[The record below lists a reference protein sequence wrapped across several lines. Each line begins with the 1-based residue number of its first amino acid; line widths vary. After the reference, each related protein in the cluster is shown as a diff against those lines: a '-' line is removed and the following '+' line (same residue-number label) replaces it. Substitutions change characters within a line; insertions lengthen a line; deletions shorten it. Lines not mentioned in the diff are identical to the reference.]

1 MESYKYTVKWICLVF
16 TVQTAVGDVQLNK
29 VRLVNGNSSAEGRV
43 EVFYNGEWGTVCD
56 DNFDDKDAGVVC
68 SMLGYNRINA
78 KAKHQAFFGIG
89 VGQIW
94 MDELQCTDADAD
106 LFHCSQRPLGFHNC
120 GHNEDAGVVCNF
132 DTAPNIRLMGGTS
145 PMEGRVEIYY
155 NKEWGTLCDD
165 SWDSMAASV
174 VCFMLGFS
182 RENAIPKP
190 SAYFGQGRGRI
201 WMDDIV
207 CQGTERDLFHCNK
220 SSVGTHNCGHSEDAG
235 VICSLEG
242 AVRLAQGSSS
252 LEGRVEIYSDGSWGT
267 VCDDLWDN
275 DDAAVVCS
283 MLGFQREGAVAKKG
297 GEFRSGVGDIMLD
310 DVQCKGTERSI
321 YNCSHRGLRQNNCR
335 HIEDAGVVC
344 KEIQTGGAVRDCGAA
359 DILIMMD
366 ETGTVGP
373 YNFNTMKMFV
383 KEFIRGLNSLSLRFS
398 ALTFSSSVT
407 KIFGFRNFSSLSVI
421 MSEIDRVRYSS
432 GGSTETDK
440 ALRYARTSMFN
451 TTRTDASK
459 VVILITDGVS
469 TNQEKTQEE
478 AALLRSQ
485 GVRIFSIGVGRSIT
499 KEGLSLIASLPSD
512 EHVFQ
517 VSSFNTLSQILSVVQ
532 NRTCAASNVNG
543 GWNSWSSWSACNV
556 SCGGGN
562 RERSRICNN
571 PVPRNNGRPCL
582 GAENELDICNMT
594 PCPVDG
600 GFTEWTSWSH
610 CTKSCGGGT
619 KNRNRTCT
627 NPRPRYGGLPCSGL
641 YFEYGS
647 CNNNFCP
654 VNGGFSDWSV
664 WTSCTDTCGGGLS
677 SRKRF
682 CNNPEPQYEGDNC
695 TGLFEE
701 TRICNKIPCPI
712 DGGFSEWN
720 MWSVCSVSCGGGLK
734 SRKRT
739 CTNPLPQ
746 YGGQNCSDS
755 FDESDT
761 CNTSP
766 CPVNGGFGNWGLWSG
781 CSRSC
786 GGGSRERMRVCNSPT
801 PAHGGENCIGN
812 TSQIIWCN
820 EFPCPVDGRFTEW
833 SIWTDCSQ
841 SCGGG
846 VVIRNRSCSNPPP
859 QHGGKPCNGHFSESL
874 NCNVHQCPI
883 DGGFSLWSA
892 WSLCTVSCGGGTSI
906 RSRSCTNPSP
916 LYGGK
921 NCVGAKE
928 QIINCSIQHCPIDG
942 KYSDWTA
949 WSSCP
954 HSCGGGF
961 KSRLRRCNNPPPQY
975 GGKQCSGNDKDYSK
989 CNTQP
994 CPINGAF
1001 GEWQA
1006 WSPCSHSCG
1015 GGNKKRLRQCNN
1027 PFPAFGGKN
1036 CTGLF
1041 HESSD
1046 CNLSPC
1052 PINGGFSFWSE
1063 WSQCSETCGGGV
1075 QGRNRSCTNPV
1086 PLYGGTECDGQRQ
1099 DFLECNTHKCPIDG
1113 KYSDWGA
1120 WTSCS
1125 VTCGGGTQ
1133 LRKRTCT
1140 NPPPQFGGKEC
1151 SNESE
1156 QSEICNTNNCP
1167 VDGTY
1172 SDWSAWMSCTVTC
1185 GGGTQLRK
1193 RTCTN
1198 PSPQFGGKPCAG
1210 PANEITECNT
1220 KPCSICKNP
1229 AKEFE
1234 CLDKVKCV
1242 ADEYKCDGLPDC
1254 DDASDE
1260 LPVLCSRMSGSGSC
1274 PEGLHSCP
1282 DGSCVSSSF
1291 DC

>member
-1 MESYKYTVKWICLVF
+1 MGKIYQIAIIL
-16 TVQTAVGDVQLNK
+16 QLNK
-29 VRLVNGNSSAEGRV
+29 IRLVNGNSSAEGRV

-56 DNFDDKDAGVVC
+56 DNFDDKDAAVVC

-155 NKEWGTLCDD
+155 NNEWGTLCDD

-252 LEGRVEIYSDGSWGT
+252 LEGRVEIYNDGSWGT

-344 KEIQTGGAVRDCGAA
+344 KETQTGGAVRDCGAA

-532 NRTCAASNVNG
+532 NRTCA
-543 GWNSWSSWSACNV
+543 
-556 SCGGGN
+556 
-562 RERSRICNN
+562 
-571 PVPRNNGRPCL
+571 
-582 GAENELDICNMT
+582 
-594 PCPVDG
+594 
-600 GFTEWTSWSH
+600 
-610 CTKSCGGGT
+610 
-619 KNRNRTCT
+619 
-627 NPRPRYGGLPCSGL
+627 
-641 YFEYGS
+641 
-647 CNNNFCP
+647 
-654 VNGGFSDWSV
+654 
-664 WTSCTDTCGGGLS
+664 
-677 SRKRF
+677 
-682 CNNPEPQYEGDNC
+682 
-695 TGLFEE
+695 
-701 TRICNKIPCPI
+701 
-712 DGGFSEWN
+712 
-720 MWSVCSVSCGGGLK
+720 
-734 SRKRT
+734 
-739 CTNPLPQ
+739 
-746 YGGQNCSDS
+746 
-755 FDESDT
+755 
-761 CNTSP
+761 
-766 CPVNGGFGNWGLWSG
+766 
-781 CSRSC
+781 
-786 GGGSRERMRVCNSPT
+786 
-801 PAHGGENCIGN
+801 
-812 TSQIIWCN
+812 
-820 EFPCPVDGRFTEW
+820 
-833 SIWTDCSQ
+833 
-841 SCGGG
+841 
-846 VVIRNRSCSNPPP
+846 
-859 QHGGKPCNGHFSESL
+859 
-874 NCNVHQCPI
+874 
-883 DGGFSLWSA
+883 
-892 WSLCTVSCGGGTSI
+892 
-906 RSRSCTNPSP
+906 
-916 LYGGK
+916 
-921 NCVGAKE
+921 
-928 QIINCSIQHCPIDG
+928 
-942 KYSDWTA
+942 
-949 WSSCP
+949 
-954 HSCGGGF
+954 
-961 KSRLRRCNNPPPQY
+961 
-975 GGKQCSGNDKDYSK
+975 
-989 CNTQP
+989 
-994 CPINGAF
+994 
-1001 GEWQA
+1001 
-1006 WSPCSHSCG
+1006 
-1015 GGNKKRLRQCNN
+1015 
-1027 PFPAFGGKN
+1027 
-1036 CTGLF
+1036 
-1041 HESSD
+1041 D
-1046 CNLSPC
+1046 CNLTPC

-1099 DFLECNTHKCPIDG
+1099 DFLECNTHECPIDG

-1120 WTSCS
+1120 WASCS

-1156 QSEICNTNNCP
+1156 QSENCNTNNCP

-1260 LPVLCSRMSGSGSC
+1260 LPVLCSRVSGSGSC